1 MLDIWETSEGQGRT
15 IQMISQVILVKK
27 SRSGRTSYL
36 LLTGPL
42 KESKEEKVSEMSRLI
57 KIEIVP
63 LMA

>member
-27 SRSGRTSYL
+27 SRSSRTG
-36 LLTGPL
+36 LTGPL
-42 KESKEEKVSEMSRLI
+42 KESKEEKVLEMSRLI